1 MQRLAYFMQEIIF
14 LSKNNY
20 LSLQNKRNNK
30 EYIN

>member
-1 MQRLAYFMQEIIF
+1 MQDAAYFMQEIIF

-20 LSLQNKRNNK
+20 RSLQNKRNNK